1 MRAAEADAHGLNY
14 AELLSALQEFTQPA
28 SASLAVLLFDLVDLP
43 KLQARLGFKASTA
56 LLNLLASEF
65 RGALGERGAVL
76 RFGDARF
83 CVVVQNIRNS
93 GHATLAAG
101 KLLRVV
107 ENVAVAET
115 IAIAPKM
122 HIGIGLFPLQA
133 ATAEELLRK
142 VQLAVAAARARGQRL
157 VVFDAQCAEQVLKP
171 WELGEA
177 FAQAL
182 DDGELDVYYQPKVH
196 ISTGR
201 VTGVEALMRWLQ
213 NGQSV
218 ASPEVFIPLA
228 EEAGLIQKT
237 TWYAL
242 SNSLRLVQ
250 DNPGLGVAVNIT
262 PGMLH
267 HREFVEMVTSA
278 VSTWNVHPGGLTLEI
293 TEGSLIADFETSTA
307 RLARL
312 RDLGVR
318 ISIDDFGTGY
328 SSLSY
333 FKKIPADELKIDK
346 SFVMGMLRDDADQR
360 LIETIIK
367 LAHLFKLEVVAEGV
381 EDADVLERLKTLGC
395 GYAQGFLFAPALPAQ
410 DLRSWL
416 QQHATC

>member
-1 MRAAEADAHGLNY
+1 MREADADAHGLNY
-14 AELLSALQEFTQPA
+14 SELLLALEEVTQPP
-28 SASLAVLLFDLVDLP
+28 SASLALLLFDLVDLP

-65 RGALGERGAVL
+65 RGALGERGEVL
-76 RFGDARF
+76 RFGDGRY
-83 CVVVQNIRNS
+83 CVVVRNIRNV

-107 ENVAVAET
+107 ENVAVTEA
-115 IAIAPKM
+115 IAIAPTM
-122 HIGIGLFPLQA
+122 HIGIALYPLQA
-133 ATAEELLRK
+133 PTAEDLLRK

-157 VVFDAQCAEQVLKP
+157 VVFDAQCADQVLKP

-177 FAQAL
+177 YAQAL
-182 DDGELDVYYQPKVH
+182 DDGELDVYYQPQVQ
-196 ISTGR
+196 ISNGR
-201 VTGVEALMRWLQ
+201 VSGVEALMRWIQ
-213 NGQSV
+213 NGQPV

-237 TWYAL
+237 TWYVL
-242 SNSLRLVQ
+242 SNALRLAEE
-250 DNPGLGVAVNIT
+250 NPSLGVAANIT

-267 HREFVEMVTSA
+267 HREFVEMITSA
-278 VSTWNVHPGGLTLEI
+278 VSTWNVRPGGLTLEI

-346 SFVMGMLRDDADQR
+346 SFVMGMISDDADQR
-360 LIETIIK
+360 LVKTIIR

-381 EDADVLERLKTLGC
+381 EGAEVLERLKSLGC
-395 GYAQGFLFAPALPAQ
+395 DYAQGHLFARALPAKE
-410 DLRSWL
+410 LRNWL
-416 QQHATC
+416 QQKATC